1 MWELNIRT
9 AKSNTSCHKV
19 LVITNFTLLALLT
32 TKANNLETLNN
43 STAVIKFYGLY
54 WHASQTSIRQCYN
67 SQKTINSVK
76 KSENHSGTWPM
87 T

>member
-32 TKANNLETLNN
+32 TKGNNLETLNN
-43 STAVIKFYGLY
+43 STAVIKFYGL
-54 WHASQTSIRQCYN
+54 
-67 SQKTINSVK
+67 
-76 KSENHSGTWPM
+76 
-87 T
+87 